1 MEVGEGKGVTQI
13 FAAFLPKGGEGGPRN
28 HGKKGI
34 ALVMMMKKEEFMMD
48 IDGGYIIQR
57 GGKGDC
63 CDCR

>member
-1 MEVGEGKGVTQI
+1 MEVGEGVTQI

-28 HGKKGI
+28 HGKKGDCI
-34 ALVMMMKKEEFMMD
+34 GDDDEEGRIYD
-48 IDGGYIIQR
+48 GYIDGGYIIQR